1 MEAYADRPFKQG
13 YVHIS
18 APHMYATVLEQLEL
32 QPGHSFLNIG
42 SGSGYFSCLV
52 ACMLGE
58 GGLSHGIDINEDVVK
73 HSQECSDRWFKSI
86 LSRRE
91 AGETGLPTISREGV
105 ALVHGNCFDVNVDMA
120 VGSCRYDRIYVGAG
134 CPESKKEF
142 FFSMLSDR

>member
-1 MEAYADRPFKQG
+1 MYIKHRMEAYADRPFKQG

-73 HSQECSDRWFKSI
+73 HSQ
-86 LSRRE
+86 
-91 AGETGLPTISREGV
+91 GEYIEP
-105 ALVHGNCFDVNVDMA
+105 
-120 VGSCRYDRIYVGAG
+120 
-134 CPESKKEF
+134 P
-142 FFSMLSDR
+142 LSDTTFTHSI